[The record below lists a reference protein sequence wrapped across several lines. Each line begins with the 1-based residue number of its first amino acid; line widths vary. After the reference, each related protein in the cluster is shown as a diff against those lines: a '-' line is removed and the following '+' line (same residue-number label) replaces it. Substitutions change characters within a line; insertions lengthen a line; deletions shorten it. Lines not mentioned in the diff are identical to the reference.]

1 MKRLAP
7 VLSVG
12 LLAVGL
18 LAVAVLVA
26 CDAPASP
33 PAAAPVQTVGPS
45 CLSTAPTPSPQP
57 TTTVAAGGR
66 LPDAVLRCF
75 AGGEPARLSQV
86 AGPAIINLWASW
98 CPPCQIELPA
108 FQRYAERAGSRVNL
122 VGVITADEDRD
133 KLRRTVERFKLT
145 FPMVED
151 PEQKV
156 LAGVGK
162 QNLPV
167 TLFVAADGR
176 IAHVYNAQ
184 ALDESAIAQY
194 AKQYLGVVVL

>member
-1 MKRLAP
+1 MRRF
-7 VLSVG
+7 
-12 LLAVGL
+12 
-18 LAVAVLVA
+18 AVLTVFLLGA
-26 CDAPASP
+26 CSGSGSP
-33 PAAAPVQTVGPS
+33 QAVPVPVPSVGPS
-45 CLSTAPTPSPQP
+45 CLSAAPSPSP
-57 TTTVAAGGR
+57 RPAVTAGGSAAA

-75 AGGEPARLSQV
+75 VGGEPARLSQV
-86 AGPAIINLWASW
+86 SAPAIINLWASW
-98 CPPCQIELPA
+98 CPPCQAELPA
-108 FQRYAERAGSRVNL
+108 FQRYVSRAGNRVNL

-133 KLRRTVERFKLT
+133 KLRRTVDRFQLT

-156 LAGVGK
+156 LVGVGK

-184 ALDESAIAQY
+184 ALDEPAIASL
-194 AKQYLGVVVL
+194 AERYLGVVVP